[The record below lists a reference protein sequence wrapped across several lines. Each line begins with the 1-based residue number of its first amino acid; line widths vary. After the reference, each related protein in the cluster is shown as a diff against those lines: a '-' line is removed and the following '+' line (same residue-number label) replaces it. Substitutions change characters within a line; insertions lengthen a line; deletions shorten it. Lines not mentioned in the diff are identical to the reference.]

1 MDMSLFRLRYKP
13 PCPRKFVSVPEEL
26 RSRYVRQHYRLVGAH
41 SAVKTCTWVGKA
53 LRTSGAEHCYKQ
65 RFYGVPTHRCLQMTP
80 SLGHCTQSCVFCW
93 RATPETLGVGWE
105 QTQPIKSGD
114 DPDAIVEGAIAAH
127 RKLIYGW
134 GGNQNVTGQYLKEAL
149 DPVHAAIS
157 LEGEPTL
164 YDHLGDLVRSFKAH
178 GFRSVFIVTNGTK
191 PESLASLD
199 TEPSQLYVSLCA
211 PDEETYNNTCRPMA
225 PGAWEK
231 VIETLE
237 LLRSF
242 RCPTVIRQTL
252 VPKLNM
258 NNIEGYAKLALRAD
272 PTYIEPKGAMSVG
285 FARKRFAYD
294 EMANH
299 EDIKKFATKLSHET
313 GYAIIDEQK
322 ESNIVLLSRLSK
334 PINLYA

>member
-1 MDMSLFRLRYKP
+1 M
-13 PCPRKFVSVPEEL
+13 SVPEEL
-26 RSRYVRQHYRLVGAH
+26 RSRYVRQRYRLVGDH

-53 LRTSGAEHCYKQ
+53 LRTGGTEHCYKQ

-105 QTQPIKSGD
+105 QTQSINGGD

-134 GGNQNVTGQYLKEAL
+134 GGNPKVSEQFLKEAL

-164 YDHLGDLVRSFKAH
+164 YNDLGDLVQSFKNH
-178 GFRSVFIVTNGTK
+178 GFRTVFIVTNGTD
-191 PESLASLD
+191 PEALRNLG

-211 PDEETYNNTCRPMA
+211 PDKETYAATCRPMI
-225 PGAWEK
+225 PSAWAK
-231 VIETLE
+231 VVETLD
-237 LLRSF
+237 LLHSF
-242 RCPTVIRQTL
+242 RCPTVLRQTL

-258 NNIEGYAKLALRAD
+258 NNIPGYTKLALRAE

-285 FARKRFAYD
+285 FARQRFAYE
-294 EMANH
+294 EMASF
-299 EDIKKFATKLSHET
+299 EQIKAFAAKLSEET
-313 GYAIIDEQK
+313 GYSALDEQY
-322 ESNIVLLSRLSK
+322 ESNIVLLSRLEK
-334 PINLYA
+334 PINLYV

>member
-1 MDMSLFRLRYKP
+1 
-13 PCPRKFVSVPEEL
+13 VSVPEEL
-26 RSRYVRQHYRLVGAH
+26 RSRYIRQRYRLVGTH

-53 LRTSGAEHCYKQ
+53 LRTEGREHCYKQ

-93 RATPETLGVGWE
+93 RATPETLGVSWE
-105 QTQPIKSGD
+105 QTQPIRGGD
-114 DPDAIVEGAIAAH
+114 DPDVIVEGAIAAH

-134 GGNQNVTGQYLKEAL
+134 GGNQRVTEQYLKEAL
-149 DPVHAAIS
+149 EPIHAAIS

-164 YDHLGDLVRSFKAH
+164 YDRLGDLVQSYKAH

-191 PESLASLD
+191 PETLASLD
-199 TEPSQLYVSLCA
+199 TEPSQIYVSLCA
-211 PDEETYNNTCRPMA
+211 PDEETYDITCRPMA
-225 PGAWEK
+225 PGAWGK
-231 VIETLE
+231 VMETLD
-237 LLRSF
+237 LLQSF

-258 NNIEGYAKLALRAD
+258 NNVHGYAKLALRAE

-285 FARKRFAYD
+285 FARQRFAYE
-294 EMANH
+294 EMASW
-299 EDIKKFATKLSHET
+299 EQIKAFATRLSEET
-313 GYAIIDEQK
+313 GYDTIDEQY
-322 ESNIVLLSRLSK
+322 ESTIVLLSRLKK

>member
-1 MDMSLFRLRYKP
+1 
-13 PCPRKFVSVPEEL
+13 VSVPGEL
-26 RSRYVRQHYRLVGAH
+26 RSRYVKQRYRLVGDH

-53 LRTSGAEHCYKQ
+53 LRTEGREHCYKQ

-105 QTQPIKSGD
+105 QTQPISGGN
-114 DPDAIVEGAIAAH
+114 DPDEIVEGAIAAH

-134 GGNQNVTGQYLKEAL
+134 GGNPNVTEQYLKEAL
-149 DPVHAAIS
+149 EPVHAAIS

-164 YDHLGDLVRSFKAH
+164 YDRLGDLVASFKAH

-191 PESLASLD
+191 PEALASLG

-211 PDEETYNNTCRPMA
+211 PDEATYADTCRPMT

-231 VIETLE
+231 VMKTLD
-237 LLRSF
+237 LLHSF
-242 RCPTVIRQTL
+242 KCPTVIRQTL

-258 NNIEGYAKLALRAD
+258 NNVQGYAELVKRAE
-272 PTYIEPKGAMSVG
+272 PTYVEPKGAMSVG
-285 FARKRFAYD
+285 FARQRFSYD
-294 EMANH
+294 EMAGF
-299 EDIKKFATKLSHET
+299 EQIKEFSEKLAAET
-313 GYAIIDEQK
+313 GYKAIDEQL
-322 ESNIVLLSRLSK
+322 ESNIVLLSRREK

>member
-1 MDMSLFRLRYKP
+1 M
-13 PCPRKFVSVPEEL
+13 SVPGEL
-26 RSRYVRQHYRLVGAH
+26 RSRYVKQRYRLVGEH

-53 LRTSGAEHCYKQ
+53 LRTEGSEHCYKQ

-105 QTQPIKSGD
+105 QTQPIKGGD
-114 DPDAIVEGAIAAH
+114 DPDAIVEGVIAAH

-134 GGNQNVTGQYLKEAL
+134 GGNPNVTEQYLKEAL
-149 DPVHAAIS
+149 EPVHAAIS

-164 YDHLGDLVRSFKAH
+164 YDRLGDLVASFKAH

-191 PESLASLD
+191 PEALASLG

-211 PDEETYNNTCRPMA
+211 PDEATYAETCRPMT
-225 PGAWEK
+225 PDAWEK
-231 VIETLE
+231 VMETLN
-237 LLRSF
+237 LLHSF
-242 RCPTVIRQTL
+242 KCPTVIRQTL

-258 NNIEGYAKLALRAD
+258 GNIEGYAELVKRAE
-272 PTYIEPKGAMSVG
+272 PTYVEPKGAMSVG
-285 FARKRFAYD
+285 FARQRFGYD
-294 EMANH
+294 EMASF
-299 EDIKKFATKLSHET
+299 EQIKAFSEKLAAET
-313 GYAIIDEQK
+313 GYRAIDEQY
-322 ESNIVLLSRLSK
+322 ESNIVLLSRREK

>member
-1 MDMSLFRLRYKP
+1 M
-13 PCPRKFVSVPEEL
+13 SVPEEL
-26 RSRYVRQHYRLVGAH
+26 RSRYVRQRYRLVGAH

-53 LRTSGAEHCYKQ
+53 LRTGGAEHCYKQ

-105 QTQPIKSGD
+105 QTQPIRGGD

-127 RKLIYGW
+127 QKLIYGW
-134 GGNQNVTGQYLKEAL
+134 GGNPKVSEQFLKGAL

-164 YDHLGDLVRSFKAH
+164 YDRLGDLVQSFKSH
-178 GFRSVFIVTNGTK
+178 GFRSVFIVTNGTNPDVLK
-191 PESLASLD
+191 NLG
-199 TEPSQLYVSLCA
+199 TEPSQLYISLCA
-211 PDEETYNNTCRPMA
+211 PDEATYEATCRPMV
-225 PGAWEK
+225 PGAWK
-231 VIETLE
+231 RVMETLD
-237 LLRSF
+237 LLHSF

-258 NNIEGYAKLALRAD
+258 ANVEGYAGLVKRAE
-272 PTYIEPKGAMSVG
+272 PTYVEPKGAMSVG
-285 FARKRFAYD
+285 FARQRFAYE
-294 EMANH
+294 EMASH
-299 EDIKKFATKLSHET
+299 EQIRAFGARLAEET
-313 GYAIIDEQK
+313 GYALIDEQY
-322 ESNIVLLSRLSK
+322 ESNIVLLSRLAR